1 MGMWKALAVGL
12 LIILVSE
19 FLFERRRRRK
29 LNEELTEIRKAFS
42 ETEGRLSRELREAA
56 SQQETLFDRMIEGVL
71 ILDGLGKVRLV
82 NTALRNLF
90 GLTADV
96 HGKRLIE
103 AVRSHELQEI
113 VLHAKEAGHVA
124 GQELVISSGVENQY
138 FSVNASSFKESSSG
152 TGVILILHDL
162 TGMKKLESGRREF
175 VANVSHE
182 LRTPLSMIKGYVETL
197 LEGNVDDPK
206 METRFLGKI
215 QKHSDRLTYLIE
227 DLLALSLLESNQI
240 TLSFARLPLAKL
252 VDRVFEDLQDK
263 AASRGVTLKAIIDPE
278 LQVCVDSD
286 RIQQVFQ
293 NLIDNGI
300 KYGRPEGE
308 LLVTAKLCED
318 GIFVVSVADDGPGIP
333 EEVGDRVFER
343 FFRVDKARSRDQ
355 GGTGLGLAIVKHI
368 VQSHGGRVWQDQ
380 GEEMGAVFSF
390 SIPIDSGSEKRL
402 GDVAQLRET
411 DSEKK

>member
-1 MGMWKALAVGL
+1 MWKALSLGL
-12 LIILVSE
+12 VIILLLE
-19 FLFERRRRRK
+19 FFFERRRRRK
-29 LNEELTEIRKAFS
+29 LTDELAESRTALS
-42 ETEGRLSRELREAA
+42 ETKVRLSRELQEAA

-82 NTALRNLF
+82 NAALRNLF
-90 GLTADV
+90 GLTDDV
-96 HGKRLIE
+96 RGKRLIE

-113 VLHAKEAGHVA
+113 VLHAKEVGHVTE
-124 GQELVISSGVENQY
+124 QELMISSGVEDQY
-138 FSVNASSFKESSSG
+138 FAVNASSFKESSSR
-152 TGVILILHDL
+152 TGVIVILHDL
-162 TGMKKLESGRREF
+162 TGMKNLESGRREF

-206 METRFLGKI
+206 IETRFLGKI

-227 DLLALSLLESNQI
+227 DLLALSQLESNQI
-240 TLSFARLPLAKL
+240 ALSFSRLPLAEL

-263 AASRGVTLKAIIDPE
+263 AASRGVTLKAIIDPDLE
-278 LQVCVDSD
+278 VSVDSD

-308 LLVTAKLCED
+308 LFVTAKLGDD
-318 GIFVVSVADDGPGIP
+318 GFVVVSVADDGPGIP
-333 EEVGDRVFER
+333 DEVGDRVFER

-368 VQSHGGRVWQDQ
+368 VQSHGGRVWLDR
-380 GEEMGAVFSF
+380 GEQTGAVFSF
-390 SIPIDSGSEKRL
+390 SIPIDS
-402 GDVAQLRET
+402 
-411 DSEKK
+411 

>member
-1 MGMWKALAVGL
+1 MWKALSLGL
-12 LIILVSE
+12 VIILLLE
-19 FLFERRRRRK
+19 FFFERRRRRK
-29 LNEELTEIRKAFS
+29 LTEELAENRAALSKTEV
-42 ETEGRLSRELREAA
+42 RLSRELQEAA

-82 NTALRNLF
+82 NAALRDLF
-90 GLTADV
+90 GLTDDV
-96 HGKRLIE
+96 RGKRLIE

-113 VLHAKEAGHVA
+113 VLHAKEVGHVT
-124 GQELVISSGVENQY
+124 GQELMIASGVENQY
-138 FSVNASSFKESSSG
+138 FAVNASSFQESSSG
-152 TGVILILHDL
+152 TGVIVILHDL
-162 TGMKKLESGRREF
+162 SGMKKLESGRREF

-197 LEGNVDDPK
+197 LEGNIDDPK
-206 METRFLGKI
+206 IETRFLGKI

-227 DLLALSLLESNQI
+227 DLLALSQLESNQI
-240 TLSFARLPLAKL
+240 ALSFSRLPLAEL

-263 AASRGVTLKAIIDPE
+263 AASRCVTLKAIIDPDLE
-278 LQVCVDSD
+278 VSVDSD

-308 LLVTAKLCED
+308 LFVTAKLGDD
-318 GIFVVSVADDGPGIP
+318 GFVVVSVADDGPGIP
-333 EEVGDRVFER
+333 DEVGDRVFER

-368 VQSHGGRVWQDQ
+368 VQSHGGRVWLDRNAQT
-380 GEEMGAVFSF
+380 GAVFSF
-390 SIPIDSGSEKRL
+390 SIPIDSGSEKHL
-402 GDVAQLRET
+402 
-411 DSEKK
+411 DS